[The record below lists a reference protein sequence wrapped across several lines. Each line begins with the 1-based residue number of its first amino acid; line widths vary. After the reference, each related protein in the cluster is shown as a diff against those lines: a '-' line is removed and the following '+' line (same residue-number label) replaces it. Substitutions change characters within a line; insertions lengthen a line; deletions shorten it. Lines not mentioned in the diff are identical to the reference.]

1 MMEDSIKISNPEEVK
16 GQVLR
21 VAAVLDVYKDLLN
34 EESGELALVQM
45 LAEQTLQTVEQRRA
59 GTQVALEQNRKLE
72 SADSRP
78 AQYNEQFYIRQLE
91 FYDGQLR
98 MVQQCMTALERLQ
111 TDYKNLCDGSVKLSN
126 DGKLLSRKIGSLLD
140 DIIAAI

>member
-1 MMEDSIKISNPEEVK
+1 MTGSIKISNPEEVK

-21 VAAVLDVYKDLLN
+21 AAAVLDVYKDLIN
-34 EESGELALVQM
+34 EESGELALVQL
-45 LAEQTLQTVEQRRA
+45 LAEQTLQTVEQRRN
-59 GTQVALEQNRKLE
+59 GTQVAMEQNRKVD

-91 FYDGQLR
+91 VYEGQLR
-98 MVQQCMTALERLQ
+98 MVQKCMNALEKLQ
-111 TDYKNLCDGSVKLSN
+111 SDYKKLS
-126 DGKLLSRKIGSLLD
+126 DASTKLSGEGKLLSRKIGSLLD